1 MPLEKIA
8 ELVKKT
14 ITATGT
20 VALVAAQGAGADEN
34 GNKKM
39 TITAYN
45 GGLMNVGWGLPVG
58 LDLAGLK
65 WRGAYQCP

>member
-1 MPLEKIA
+1 MPPDKIA

-14 ITATGT
+14 IAATGT
-20 VALVAAQGAGADEN
+20 VALVAAQGEGNEPS

-45 GGLMNVGWGLPVG
+45 GGLMNVGWGKPQPTFISPPL
-58 LDLAGLK
+58 
-65 WRGAYQCP
+65 